1 MSRKRLKERV
11 SMSARV
17 GMNESEGKKIIVPVI
32 WRKGKNNLLTVTE
45 RYALIVSEN
54 AGPDL
59 MLYAAGRYIARKA
72 AGELKRSYVN
82 VGESYVVPGIDS
94 VLIMLKAGGLE
105 RRAYELELMEE
116 YEDSDGVLW
125 VLEAKEISLDEFMR
139 RHEHRVKAGG
149 ASGGRPGAQAGEGL
163 GGAEDVRGG
172 EAEGAASGEELVRPG
187 ALPAYEGGRGAE
199 HGVDGGGDSGGGADT
214 GGRHEEAGHTAEGGD
229 LAEEGEEGGADEG
242 DGEEG
247 GEDADIQGGEGD
259 GLEAGEGYERDSD
272 SDEMGEG

>member
-1 MSRKRLKERV
+1 MSTKRLKEMV

-17 GMNESEGKKIIVPVI
+17 GMNESEDKKIVVPVI
-32 WRKGKNNLLTVTE
+32 WRRGRDNLLTVTE

-59 MLYAAGRYIARKA
+59 MLYAAGRFIARKA

-82 VGESYVVPGIDS
+82 VDESYVVPGIDS

-105 RRAYELELMEE
+105 KRAYELELLEE

-139 RHEHRVKAGG
+139 RHEHRVEGGG
-149 ASGGRPGAQAGEGL
+149 APGERSGAQAGEGF

-172 EAEGAASGEELVRPG
+172 RLKARPLARSSYGLAHSLPMRVDVALNTVWTAVETPEGLILADGTKRLDTLLKAATSPKKARREALMREMERREVKMLG
-187 ALPAYEGGRGAE
+187 
-199 HGVDGGGDSGGGADT
+199 
-214 GGRHEEAGHTAEGGD
+214 
-229 LAEEGEEGGADEG
+229 
-242 DGEEG
+242 
-247 GEDADIQGGEGD
+247 IQGGEGD

>member
-1 MSRKRLKERV
+1 MHDP
-11 SMSARV
+11 
-17 GMNESEGKKIIVPVI
+17 GGKKIVVPVI
-32 WRKGKNNLLTVTE
+32 WRRGKDNLLTVTE
-45 RYALIVSEN
+45 RYALIVSED

-59 MLYAAGRYIARKA
+59 MLYAAGRFIAKQA
-72 AGELKRSYVN
+72 VGELRRSYVN

-94 VLIMLKAGGLE
+94 VLVMLKAGGLE
-105 RRAYELELMEE
+105 KRAYELELVEE
-116 YEDSDGVLW
+116 YEDSGGVLW

-149 ASGGRPGAQAGEGL
+149 ASGGQSGAQAVEGH
-163 GGAEDVRGG
+163 GDTEAVRGG

-199 HGVDGGGDSGGGADT
+199 HGVDGGGGSRGADSGGWN
-214 GGRHEEAGHTAEGGD
+214 EEAGHTAEGGD
-229 LAEEGEEGGADEG
+229 LAEEGEEGDADEG
-242 DGEEG
+242 DGEEA

-272 SDEMGEG
+272 SDELEAGGGLGED